1 MAKSKLIKEVKDI
14 ESDLDGLDTCIDL
27 AEAWCDG
34 EIHVGIVD
42 LLYLA
47 FKHGIK
53 FERDNLEQ

>member
-14 ESDLDGLDTCIDL
+14 ESDLGLDICIDL

-34 EIHVGIVD
+34 EIHLGIVD

-53 FERDNLEQ
+53 FQRDNLEQ